1 MRELRMRAVHA
12 IAAVFEELKLAGVPE
27 SWMLSVA
34 AASGSLETET
44 FSTGEI
50 TRISEAIRDRGLTAV
65 DVMRALQRHGFVRE
79 AENLLL
85 MLRQRISGD
94 YLQTSA
100 ILREGRV
107 ISALNDP
114 NDYRGP
120 GSGYRR
126 PDARWEAVRGVRD
139 LQTREKV
146 LKRERRID
154 PTAAP
159 WLTATGDARRGS
171 DPREVVIGLSRLRQR
186 ADADDGRARF
196 DRRGAGADL
205 TACARAAACRG

>member
-1 MRELRMRAVHA
+1 MRDAAHA
-12 IAAVFEELKLAGVPE
+12 GDPGARGGVRGTRTSPRCRKT
-27 SWMLSVA
+27 WMLSVA

-44 FSTGEI
+44 FSTGEV

-65 DVMRALQRHGFVRE
+65 DVVRALEKRGFAQE

-100 ILREGRV
+100 ILRDGKV

-120 GSGYRR
+120 GSGYRMSRCPLGRGAQRAR
-126 PDARWEAVRGVRD
+126 PA
-139 LQTREKV
+139 
-146 LKRERRID
+146 
-154 PTAAP
+154 
-159 WLTATGDARRGS
+159 
-171 DPREVVIGLSRLRQR
+171 DPRK
-186 ADADDGRARF
+186 
-196 DRRGAGADL
+196 GAGAGAPRRPDRR
-205 TACARAAACRG
+205 AVADRAAAMRARGPTRARW